1 MRAPRRRALAA
12 LGAALAV
19 KGVAVDWV
27 TDRSKP
33 FSVPFDVF
41 AADGRLWIAP
51 EWEWSEAE
59 ERHATRTPLDIKGA
73 NWAGFQQD
81 GCPHELYKR
90 DNSVAKYVKFLEDN
104 GFNAV
109 RLPLGAH
116 WVIDNPKTGDNCGSY
131 SDTRTLDVL
140 DSVVAALRNAGI
152 FVMFDMH
159 NLVDPK
165 HGSKHWRCVYGHDD
179 DDGCDPDEDDEQ
191 QLFGAWTVLARV
203 DASRPASSSDA
214 GDGETERG
222 RGRTLKLALV
232 RGESEETR
240 QTATVVERERWKNV
254 RDEDEVAPG
263 AEVFVARAVFERR
276 RAGAV
281 AMANDGEVAPAP
293 ADARA
298 SRARAREKRARAAT
312 LAAARGDAESEIS
325 AKAPKFIEFDALK
338 PIEIRVKA
346 PKAEVSA
353 AARRLAETS
362 LAAPKP
368 PATASKASTP
378 GASASA
384 SSSTE
389 TTDAAAVVRKKPSLP
404 PRRAPRAPP
413 PGFGDA

>member
-1 MRAPRRRALAA
+1 MCQLCRHTATRAVHTTQSALAIN
-12 LGAALAV
+12 GI
-19 KGVAVDWV
+19 
-27 TDRSKP
+27 
-33 FSVPFDVF
+33 VP
-41 AADGRLWIAP
+41 R
-51 EWEWSEAE
+51 
-59 ERHATRTPLDIKGA
+59 TRI
-73 NWAGFQQD
+73 F
-81 GCPHELYKR
+81 R
-90 DNSVAKYVKFLEDN
+90 
-104 GFNAV
+104 
-109 RLPLGAH
+109 
-116 WVIDNPKTGDNCGSY
+116 IDTS
-131 SDTRTLDVL
+131 R
-140 DSVVAALRNAGI
+140 
-152 FVMFDMH
+152 
-159 NLVDPK
+159 
-165 HGSKHWRCVYGHDD
+165 
-179 DDGCDPDEDDEQ
+179 
-191 QLFGAWTVLARV
+191 ARV
-203 DASRPASSSDA
+203 DASRPVSSSDA

-240 QTATVVERERWKNV
+240 ETATVVERERWTNV
-254 RDEDEVAPG
+254 RDEDELAPG
-263 AEVFVARAVFERR
+263 CEVFVARAVFERR

-293 ADARA
+293 ADERA

-384 SSSTE
+384 SASASSSTE